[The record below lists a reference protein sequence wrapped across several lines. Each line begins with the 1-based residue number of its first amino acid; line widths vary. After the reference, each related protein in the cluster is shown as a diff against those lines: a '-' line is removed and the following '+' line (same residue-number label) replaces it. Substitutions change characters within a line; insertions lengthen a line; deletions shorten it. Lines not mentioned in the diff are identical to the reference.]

1 MVEDI
6 LKRYGDRMYKFSDG
20 TKIYGLRVTQIV
32 SCTVEE
38 LQIQVKDKGYAN
50 YTLLVDKSNR
60 SFLLNGNNRIP
71 MKPTRDDKEIWK
83 EMIHCLF
90 KYAYNKSKGIGEN
103 KDINCNRNMN
113 KKLIRLTESDL
124 HRIVRESMGKILK
137 EDFSGFAETE
147 MESNAKNDF
156 LELKSMFDGHSF
168 NTVKMLLTPYITQ
181 VDKGNE
187 LFDFEFK
194 NNVMT
199 ILNKNG
205 KAVVSADVDSH
216 NDNDNWQSFDFW
228 KGNTNYR

>member
-1 MVEDI
+1 M
-6 LKRYGDRMYKFSDG
+6 
-20 TKIYGLRVTQIV
+20 
-32 SCTVEE
+32 
-38 LQIQVKDKGYAN
+38 N
-50 YTLLVDKSNR
+50 
-60 SFLLNGNNRIP
+60 LLNGESGVDFIS
-71 MKPTRDDKEIWK
+71 E
-83 EMIHCLF
+83 
-90 KYAYNKSKGIGEN
+90 
-103 KDINCNRNMN
+103 N

-124 HRIVRESMGKILK
+124 RRIVKKSVGKILK

-181 VDKGNE
+181 VDDE

-205 KAVVSADVDSH
+205 KSVVSSDVDSH
-216 NDNDNWQSFDFW
+216 DDNDNWQSFDFRKVNANIGKW
-228 KGNTNYR
+228 